1 MSVVNRLIW
10 KHQTYK
16 LIPNKAFKR
25 FCTDK
30 CVDIKNEIIT
40 HSYKKT
46 EYEQNI
52 NKYKQCKD
60 YIDLKQKIYYDY
72 LSKEA
77 PILNIGREKQM
88 NEYIINNENHYK
100 NYENSKNDKKNVQ
113 ENSVNNL
120 YENIRMGYIGEY
132 KKWSKIIKKKK
143 KELEKNIDKELL
155 NLNEPKQGIEE
166 NTSTKYC
173 NSNNNSNN
181 NSSNSNNSNNN
192 SSNSNNSNNNSSSN
206 SKNANTNEIN
216 AVQNEKREYKH
227 MGYIQNN
234 VDEFIKC
241 ENEVN
246 NKIEVGKNDIL
257 KKNSIPSSL
266 SEIYIDNSKYFN
278 NENYKIPNIIKLNQY
293 CSYKGLCSS
302 RFAYNNLKKGI
313 LKINDNIVYEN
324 VDVSINKDRV
334 ELTKVG
340 KILLK
345 DRITIIV
352 NKPKHYLSISPDN
365 KLNNKKL
372 LVRNLI
378 RNENK
383 YIEEE
388 HKCMSYFIYKNINIE
403 KVNNLYVCGRLDA
416 NSSGLL
422 IYTQDSI
429 ASSYL
434 LNKYKYQVEKEYIIT
449 TFNEINECHLKMLKD
464 NLFVDGKL
472 IYKCHIQYVDSFTLI
487 FKLYQGFHKII
498 RKICLLSNIKIRSL
512 HRIRIGK
519 IHLNNLPLG
528 KWRFLMPNESF
539 F

>member
-1 MSVVNRLIW
+1 MSVVNGLIW
-10 KHQTYK
+10 KHRIYK
-16 LIPNKAFKR
+16 LIPNKSFKR

-72 LSKEA
+72 LSKET
-77 PILNIGREKQM
+77 PTLSISRGKQM
-88 NEYIINNENHYK
+88 NEYIINNENEYK

-113 ENSVNNL
+113 ENHVSNL
-120 YENIRMGYIGEY
+120 YENIRMGYIEEY

-143 KELEKNIDKELL
+143 KELEKNVDKDILS
-155 NLNEPKQGIEE
+155 LNESKQGIEE
-166 NTSTKYC
+166 NINTKYC
-173 NSNNNSNN
+173 NNNNSNN
-181 NSSNSNNSNNN
+181 
-192 SSNSNNSNNNSSSN
+192 
-206 SKNANTNEIN
+206 ANISEIN
-216 AVQNEKREYKH
+216 AVQDEKIGYKH
-227 MGYIQNN
+227 MVYIQNN
-234 VDEFIKC
+234 DDEFIKC
-241 ENEVN
+241 ENEGN
-246 NKIEVGKNDIL
+246 NKIEAGDNDIL
-257 KKNSIPSSL
+257 KKNSISSSL
-266 SEIYIDNSKYFN
+266 TEIYIDNSKYFN
-278 NENYKIPNIIKLNQY
+278 NEDYKIPNIIKLNQY

-324 VDVSINKDRV
+324 VDISIGKDRV

-340 KILLK
+340 KLLLK

-416 NSSGLL
+416 NSTGLL
-422 IYTQDSI
+422 IYTQDSM

-434 LNKYKYQVEKEYIIT
+434 LNKYKYEVEKEYIIT

-512 HRIRIGK
+512 HRTRIGK

>member
-1 MSVVNRLIW
+1 MSVVNGLIW
-10 KHQTYK
+10 KHRTYK
-16 LIPNKAFKR
+16 LILNKTFKQ

-72 LSKEA
+72 LSKET
-77 PILNIGREKQM
+77 PILSVARKQQM
-88 NEYIINNENHYK
+88 NNEDHYK
-100 NYENSKNDKKNVQ
+100 HCENNKNDKKNVQ
-113 ENSVNNL
+113 ENHVTNL
-120 YENIRMGYIGEY
+120 YGNIRMGYIEEY
-132 KKWSKIIKKKK
+132 KKWNEIIKKKK
-143 KELEKNIDKELL
+143 KELEKNIDKEPL
-155 NLNEPKQGIEE
+155 NLNEPKRSIEE
-166 NTSTKYC
+166 NT
-173 NSNNNSNN
+173 NPNFRN
-181 NSSNSNNSNNN
+181 
-192 SSNSNNSNNNSSSN
+192 
-206 SKNANTNEIN
+206 NANMDEIN
-216 AVQNEKREYKH
+216 PAQNEKIGYEH
-227 MGYIQNN
+227 ISYIQNN
-234 VDEFIKC
+234 IDEFTKC
-241 ENEVN
+241 ENEEN
-246 NKIEVGKNDIL
+246 NKIEIVNSDIL
-257 KKNSIPSSL
+257 KKNSIPSNL
-266 SEIYIDNSKYFN
+266 TEIYIDNSKYFN
-278 NENYKIPNIIKLNQY
+278 NKNVNIPNIIKLNQY

-313 LKINDNIVYEN
+313 LKVNDNVVYEN
-324 VDVSINKDRV
+324 VDVSIDKDCV

-340 KILLK
+340 KLLLK

-434 LNKYKYQVEKEYIIT
+434 LNKYKYEIEKEYVIT
-449 TFNEINECHLKMLKD
+449 TFNEITECHLKMLKD

-512 HRIRIGK
+512 HRTRIGK